1 MPRRKNEDPL
11 NWEGKDGSKSRR
23 AGRGSTILGPECS
36 VEKSASCL
44 PSPDIATDNA
54 AKARPRL
61 PDAGLPISHRQCP
74 PARDADEAVRRFAR
88 GAATSLKLGECVD
101 MGPHAPVAREEGTPS
116 SPVTMRITSSARPSV
131 RDNLESSVL
140 SNPGVCGPT
149 PRPRGSDITYR
160 WVFTSVIQSDFRFQN

>member
-1 MPRRKNEDPL
+1 MSRRRSEVPTT
-11 NWEGKDGSKSRR
+11 WEGKDGSKLRR

-44 PSPDIATDNA
+44 PSPDIVTDDA

-88 GAATSLKLGECVD
+88 DAATSLKLGECVD
-101 MGPHAPVAREEGTPS
+101 MGPRAPVAREAALP
-116 SPVTMRITSSARPSV
+116 
-131 RDNLESSVL
+131 
-140 SNPGVCGPT
+140 
-149 PRPRGSDITYR
+149 
-160 WVFTSVIQSDFRFQN
+160 FRFF